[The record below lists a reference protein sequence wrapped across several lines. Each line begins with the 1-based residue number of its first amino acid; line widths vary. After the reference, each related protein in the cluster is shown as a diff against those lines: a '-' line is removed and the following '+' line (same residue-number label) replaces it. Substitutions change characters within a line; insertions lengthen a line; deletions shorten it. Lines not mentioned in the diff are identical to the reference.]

1 MSDGFAPPP
10 LRAVTLSSHPIAFP
24 QYGMQRSTSQEPLV
38 TVEVA
43 GGTVT
48 VLGTAHVSKA
58 SADKVR
64 ELLGSGDYDAVGV
77 ELCPSRYNAIV
88 NPDALAKMDLL
99 QVLRE
104 GKVPMV
110 TASLALGAYQQRLAE
125 QFGIE
130 PGAEMRAA
138 IEIGK
143 EARLPVLLLDR
154 EVGTTLKRIYR
165 NVPWWRRLG
174 LLAGLM
180 ASVVSREEV
189 SEEEVERL
197 KEGDI
202 LETAF
207 VQFAEQAKDLYLP
220 LIDERDRY
228 MAARIR
234 QELADGDHG
243 HALAVVGA
251 GHVKG
256 IAQYLR
262 EDSSSAGLAETIDEL
277 DRVPRPSRWPKV
289 LPWVIVLLLLAG
301 FIIGFSRSPS
311 LGWQLVADG
320 VLINGGLAA
329 LGTLIAAGHPVTVMG
344 AFFAAPLTSLN
355 PMVGAGMVTAFIEIF
370 MRKPSV
376 GDFSHLRTDT
386 THLKGWWRNRV
397 TRTLLV
403 FLLSTLGSVLG
414 TYLAGFRILD
424 RLVGG

>member
-1 MSDGFAPPP
+1 M
-10 LRAVTLSSHPIAFP
+10 VTL
-24 QYGMQRSTSQEPLV
+24 
-38 TVEVA
+38 EV
-43 GGTVT
+43 GDGQVT

-58 SADKVR
+58 SAEKVR
-64 ELLGSGDYDAVGV
+64 ELLASEAYDAVGV

-88 NPDALAKMDLL
+88 QPDALAKMDLL

-138 IEIGK
+138 IEVGK
-143 EARLPVLLLDR
+143 EASLPVLLLDR

-165 NVPWWRRLG
+165 KVRWWRRLG

-180 ASVVSREEV
+180 ASVLSREDVAED
-189 SEEEVERL
+189 EVERL

-207 VQFAEQAKDLYLP
+207 TQFAEQAQELYIP

-228 MAARIR
+228 MAARVHE
-234 QELADGDHG
+234 ELARGG
-243 HALAVVGA
+243 HRHILIVVGA
-251 GHVKG
+251 GHLKG
-256 IAQYLR
+256 IANYLR
-262 EDSSSAGLAETIDEL
+262 RDAREEELTETIDEL
-277 DRVPRPSRWPKV
+277 DRVPPPSRWPKV
-289 LPWVIVLLLLAG
+289 LAWTVVLLVLTG
-301 FIIGFSRSPS
+301 FVLGFVRSPS
-311 LGWQLVADG
+311 LGRQLVVDW

-329 LGTLIAAGHPVTVMG
+329 FGTLVAGGHPVTIVG
-344 AFFAAPLTSLN
+344 AFLAAPVTSLN
-355 PMVGAGMVTAFIEIF
+355 PMVGAGMVTALIETF
-370 MRKPSV
+370 MRKPRV
-376 GDFSHLRTDT
+376 GDFSRLRSDT
-386 THLKGWWRNRV
+386 THLTGWWHNRV
-397 TRTLLV
+397 TRILLV

-414 TYLAGFRILD
+414 TYLAGFRIFE

>member
-1 MSDGFAPPP
+1 MER
-10 LRAVTLSSHPIAFP
+10 L
-24 QYGMQRSTSQEPLV
+24 TSQEPLV
-38 TVEVA
+38 KVEVG

-58 SADKVR
+58 SAEKVR
-64 ELLGSGDYDAVGV
+64 ECLGSGDYDAVGV

-88 NPDALAKMDLL
+88 NPDVLAKMDLL

-104 GKVPMV
+104 GKAPMV

-138 IEIGK
+138 IEVGR
-143 EARLPVLLLDR
+143 EAKLPVLLLDR

-174 LLAGLM
+174 LLSGLM
-180 ASVVSREEV
+180 ASVISREEV

-207 VQFAEQAKDLYLP
+207 SQFAEQAKDLYLP

-228 MAARIR
+228 MAARLR
-234 QELADGDHG
+234 QEFAHGDQRHI
-243 HALAVVGA
+243 LAVVGA

-256 IAQYLR
+256 MAHHLQR
-262 EDSSSAGLAETIDEL
+262 ETPSSQLDQTIDEL
-277 DRVPRPSRWPKV
+277 DRVPSPSRWPRV
-289 LPWVIVLLLLAG
+289 LPWLIVLLLIAG
-301 FIIGFSRSPS
+301 FGVGFARSPS
-311 LGWQLVADG
+311 LGWQLVADW

-329 LGTLIAAGHPVTVMG
+329 LGTLIAGGHPVTVVG
-344 AFFAAPLTSLN
+344 AFLAAPLTSLN
-355 PMVGAGMVTAFIEIF
+355 PMVGAGMVTAFIEVF

-376 GDFSHLRTDT
+376 GDFGRLRSDT
-386 THLKGWWRNRV
+386 THLRGWWRNRV

-424 RLVGG
+424 RLVG

>member
-1 MSDGFAPPP
+1 
-10 LRAVTLSSHPIAFP
+10 
-24 QYGMQRSTSQEPLV
+24 MQRPTSQEPLI
-38 TVEVA
+38 TVDT
-43 GGTVT
+43 GMGLVT

-64 ELLGSGDYDAVGV
+64 ELLGTGDYDAVGV

-88 NPDALAKMDLL
+88 NPDVLAKMDLL

-143 EARLPVLLLDR
+143 EAKLPVLLLDR

-207 VQFAEQAKDLYLP
+207 VQFAEEAKDLYLP
-220 LIDERDRY
+220 LIEERDRY

-234 QELADGDHG
+234 QELAQGEHR

-256 IAQYLR
+256 IAEQLAR
-262 EDSSSAGLAETIDEL
+262 ESSPQDSATSIEEL
-277 DRVPRPSRWPKV
+277 DRVPVPSRWPKV
-289 LPWVIVLLLLAG
+289 LPWLIVALLVSG
-301 FIIGFSRSPS
+301 FIIGFSRSPA
-311 LGWQLVADG
+311 LGWQLVADW

-329 LGTLIAAGHPVTVMG
+329 LGTLIAAGHPVTVIG
-344 AFFAAPLTSLN
+344 AFLAAPLTSLN

-376 GDFSHLRTDT
+376 GDFSRLRSDT
-386 THLKGWWRNRV
+386 THLRGWWRNRV

-403 FLLSTLGSVLG
+403 FMLSTLGSVVG
-414 TYLAGFRILD
+414 TYLAGFRILE
-424 RLVGG
+424 RLVGS

>member
-1 MSDGFAPPP
+1 
-10 LRAVTLSSHPIAFP
+10 
-24 QYGMQRSTSQEPLV
+24 MQRPTSQEPLI
-38 TVEVA
+38 TVDTGMGV
-43 GGTVT
+43 VT

-64 ELLGSGDYDAVGV
+64 ELLGTGDYDAVGV

-88 NPDALAKMDLL
+88 NPDVLAKMDLL

-143 EARLPVLLLDR
+143 EAKLPVLLLDR

-207 VQFAEQAKDLYLP
+207 VQFAEEAKDLYLP
-220 LIDERDRY
+220 LIEERDRY
-228 MAARIR
+228 M
-234 QELADGDHG
+234 
-243 HALAVVGA
+243 
-251 GHVKG
+251 
-256 IAQYLR
+256 
-262 EDSSSAGLAETIDEL
+262 
-277 DRVPRPSRWPKV
+277 
-289 LPWVIVLLLLAG
+289 
-301 FIIGFSRSPS
+301 
-311 LGWQLVADG
+311 
-320 VLINGGLAA
+320 
-329 LGTLIAAGHPVTVMG
+329 
-344 AFFAAPLTSLN
+344 
-355 PMVGAGMVTAFIEIF
+355 
-370 MRKPSV
+370 
-376 GDFSHLRTDT
+376 
-386 THLKGWWRNRV
+386 
-397 TRTLLV
+397 
-403 FLLSTLGSVLG
+403 
-414 TYLAGFRILD
+414 
-424 RLVGG
+424 

>member
-1 MSDGFAPPP
+1 
-10 LRAVTLSSHPIAFP
+10 
-24 QYGMQRSTSQEPLV
+24 MQRPTSQEPLI
-38 TVEVA
+38 TVDTGMGV
-43 GGTVT
+43 VT

-64 ELLGSGDYDAVGV
+64 ELLGTGDYDAVGV

-88 NPDALAKMDLL
+88 NPDVLAKMDLL

-143 EARLPVLLLDR
+143 EAKLPVLLLDR

-207 VQFAEQAKDLYLP
+207 VQFAEEAKDLYLP
-220 LIDERDRY
+220 LIEERDRY

-234 QELADGDHG
+234 QELAQGEHR

-256 IAQYLR
+256 IAEQLAR
-262 EDSSSAGLAETIDEL
+262 ESSPQDSATSIEEL
-277 DRVPRPSRWPKV
+277 DRVPVPSRWPKV
-289 LPWVIVLLLLAG
+289 LPWLIVALLVSG
-301 FIIGFSRSPS
+301 FIIGFSRSPA
-311 LGWQLVADG
+311 LGWQLVADW

-329 LGTLIAAGHPVTVMG
+329 LGTLIAAGHPVTVIG
-344 AFFAAPLTSLN
+344 AFLAAPLTSLN

-376 GDFSHLRTDT
+376 GDFSRLRSDT
-386 THLKGWWRNRV
+386 THLRGWWRNRV

-403 FLLSTLGSVLG
+403 FMLSTLGSVVG
-414 TYLAGFRILD
+414 TYLAGFRILE
-424 RLVGG
+424 RLVGS

>member
-1 MSDGFAPPP
+1 M
-10 LRAVTLSSHPIAFP
+10 VTL
-24 QYGMQRSTSQEPLV
+24 
-38 TVEVA
+38 EV
-43 GGTVT
+43 GDGQVT

-58 SADKVR
+58 SAEKVR
-64 ELLGSGDYDAVGV
+64 ELLASETYDAVGV

-88 NPDALAKMDLL
+88 QPDALAKMDLL

-138 IEIGK
+138 IEVGK
-143 EARLPVLLLDR
+143 EASLPVLLLDR

-165 NVPWWRRLG
+165 KVRWWRRLG

-180 ASVVSREEV
+180 ASVLSREDVAED
-189 SEEEVERL
+189 EVERL

-207 VQFAEQAKDLYLP
+207 TQFAEQAQELYLP

-228 MAARIR
+228 MAARVR
-234 QELADGDHG
+234 EELARGG
-243 HALAVVGA
+243 HRHILIVVGA
-251 GHVKG
+251 GHLKG
-256 IAQYLR
+256 IANYLR
-262 EDSSSAGLAETIDEL
+262 RNAREEELTETIDEL
-277 DRVPRPSRWPKV
+277 DRVPPPSRWPKV
-289 LPWVIVLLLLAG
+289 LAWTVVLLVLTG
-301 FIIGFSRSPS
+301 FVLGFVRSPA
-311 LGWQLVADG
+311 LGRQLVVDW

-329 LGTLIAAGHPVTVMG
+329 FGTLVAGGHPVTIVG
-344 AFFAAPLTSLN
+344 AFLAAPVTSLN
-355 PMVGAGMVTAFIEIF
+355 PMVGAGMVTALIETF
-370 MRKPSV
+370 MRKPRV
-376 GDFSHLRTDT
+376 GDFSRLRSDT
-386 THLKGWWRNRV
+386 THLTGWWHNRV
-397 TRTLLV
+397 TRILLV

-414 TYLAGFRILD
+414 TYLAGFRIFE

>member
-1 MSDGFAPPP
+1 MEQP
-10 LRAVTLSSHPIAFP
+10 
-24 QYGMQRSTSQEPLV
+24 TSQEPLV
-38 TVEVA
+38 SVEVT

-58 SADKVR
+58 SAEKVR
-64 ELLGSGDYDAVGV
+64 ECLGTGKYDAVGV

-88 NPDALAKMDLL
+88 NPDVLAKMDLL
-99 QVLRE
+99 QVLKE
-104 GKVPMV
+104 GKAPMV

-138 IEIGK
+138 IEVGQ
-143 EARLPVLLLDR
+143 EAKLPVLLLDR

-174 LLAGLM
+174 LLSGLL
-180 ASVVSREEV
+180 ASVISREEV

-207 VQFAEQAKDLYLP
+207 SQFAEQAKDLYQP

-228 MAARIR
+228 MAARLR
-234 QELADGDHG
+234 QEFAHG
-243 HALAVVGA
+243 EQQHILAVVGA

-256 IAQYLR
+256 IAHHLQQIASPSEL
-262 EDSSSAGLAETIDEL
+262 DQTVDEL
-277 DRVPRPSRWPKV
+277 DRVPSPSRWPRV
-289 LPWVIVLLLLAG
+289 LTWLIVLLLLAG
-301 FIIGFSRSPS
+301 FVIGFARSPS
-311 LGWQLVADG
+311 LGWQLVADW
-320 VLINGGLAA
+320 VVINGGLAA
-329 LGTLIAAGHPVTVMG
+329 LGTLIAGGHPVTVVG
-344 AFFAAPLTSLN
+344 AFLAAPLTSLN
-355 PMVGAGMVTAFIEIF
+355 PMVGAGMVTAFIEVF
-370 MRKPSV
+370 VRKPSV
-376 GDFSHLRTDT
+376 GDFSHLRSDT

-424 RLVGG
+424 RLVG